1 MSHVQHL
8 FMFVSHLYVFF
19 GEMSV
24 QVFCL
29 LFDSTVC
36 ISGIELPELILEI
49 NPLSVLSFAIV
60 SSHSEG

>member
-1 MSHVQHL
+1 
-8 FMFVSHLYVFF
+8 MFSGHPYVIFR
-19 GEMSV
+19 EMSV

-36 ISGIELPELILEI
+36 ISGIELHELSLEI

>member
-1 MSHVQHL
+1 
-8 FMFVSHLYVFF
+8 MFSGHPYVIFR
-19 GEMSV
+19 EMSV

-36 ISGIELPELILEI
+36 ISGIELHELILEI